1 MPTILTGEPKAP
13 GTDRTLDETMLY
25 GREQW
30 QAVWKA
36 WARQWS
42 QPELIKL
49 AEQTLQCRCVHSS
62 QIHGFATGK
71 LRDPAPKLLVAIG
84 QLNLAIARS
93 QGKKVK
99 EKGPKCP
106 GTLKKLWEHADLLT
120 YPTTTA
126 NSRITSGD
134 APDGVM
140 GPVEVFSAVAGLLD
154 LGVDTSREIP
164 VELEQEVAKA
174 LGKHLRMAFATGG
187 IDWMDELPELRGMC
201 KSMEPL
207 LMGKKVVGAQLIKD
221 LPAIAEAVAT
231 SEEDL
236 WLTAIAPVLNL
247 R

>member
-49 AEQTLQCRCVHSS
+49 AEQTLQCRCIHSS

-71 LRDPAPKLLVAIG
+71 LRDPAPKLLTAIG

-106 GTLKKLWEHADLLT
+106 GTLRHLWEHADLLT
-120 YPTTTA
+120 SPA
-126 NSRITSGD
+126 
-134 APDGVM
+134 GVM
-140 GPVEVFSAVAGLLD
+140 GPVEVFSAVAGLID
-154 LGVDTSREIP
+154 LGIDTSRDIP
-164 VELEQEVAKA
+164 VELEAEVAKA
-174 LGKHLRMAFATGG
+174 LGKHLRMAFAAAG
-187 IDWMDELPELRGMC
+187 IDWMEELPELRGMC

-207 LMGKKVVGAQLIKD
+207 LMGKKVGGAQLLKD
-221 LPAIAEAVAT
+221 LPAIAQGLAT

-236 WLTAIAPVLNL
+236 WLTAIAPVINL

>member
-1 MPTILTGEPKAP
+1 MPTILTGEPKPP
-13 GTDRTLDETMLY
+13 GTDRTLDETMLF

-49 AEQTLQCRCVHSS
+49 AEQTLKCRCIHSS

-84 QLNLAIARS
+84 QLNLAMARS

-106 GTLKKLWEHADLLT
+106 GTLRHLWETADLLT
-120 YPTTTA
+120 
-126 NSRITSGD
+126 NL
-134 APDGVM
+134 DGVM
-140 GPVEVFSAVAGLLD
+140 GPLEVFSAVAGLTD

-164 VELEQEVAKA
+164 LELEPEVTKA
-174 LGKHLRMAFATGG
+174 LGKHLRMAFAAAGV
-187 IDWMDELPELRGMC
+187 DWMEEIVELRATC

-207 LMGKKVVGAQLIKD
+207 LMGKKLGGAQLIKD

-236 WLTAIAPVLNL
+236 WLSAIAPVVNM

>member
-49 AEQTLQCRCVHSS
+49 AEQTLKCRCIHSS

-120 YPTTTA
+120 SPA
-126 NSRITSGD
+126 
-134 APDGVM
+134 GVM
-140 GPVEVFSAVAGLLD
+140 GPVEVFSAVAGLID
-154 LGVDTSREIP
+154 LGIDTSREIP
-164 VELEQEVAKA
+164 VEMEQEVAKA

-187 IDWMDELPELRGMC
+187 IDWMEELPELRGMC

-236 WLTAIAPVLNL
+236 WLSAIAPVLNM

>member
-49 AEQTLQCRCVHSS
+49 AEQTLKCRCIHSS

-84 QLNLAIARS
+84 QLNLAL
-93 QGKKVK
+93 QGVR
-99 EKGPKCP
+99 EEGGRRIKCP

-120 YPTTTA
+120 T
-126 NSRITSGD
+126 SRCYGTSG
-134 APDGVM
+134 GVQRC
-140 GPVEVFSAVAGLLD
+140 GGAARPGGGYQSGYSGGARAG
-154 LGVDTSREIP
+154 GG
-164 VELEQEVAKA
+164 KA
-174 LGKHLRMAFATGG
+174 LDTYGWRLLRVASIG
-187 IDWMDELPELRGMC
+187 WRLPELRGMC

-207 LMGKKVVGAQLIKD
+207 LMGKKVGGAQLLKD
-221 LPAIAEAVAT
+221 LPAIAEAVAC
-231 SEEDL
+231 EE
-236 WLTAIAPVLNL
+236 ICG
-247 R
+247 